1 MLVVDKMANDA
12 HQKALLAGALA
23 DVRRPYRVWRLT
35 AQMEKG
41 DKGDAGATYNSESA
55 LAVGASVNFNSHVI
69 TKVSFSDDTANNMG
83 ASVGI
88 GMGF

>member
-1 MLVVDKMANDA
+1 MATNGTD
-12 HQKALLAGALA
+12 G
-23 DVRRPYRVWRLT
+23 
-35 AQMEKG
+35 EKG

-55 LAVGASVNFNSHVI
+55 LAVGASVNFNSHGI